1 MFFKLVVQQLRIFT
15 RDKTALFWTSV
26 FTIGLAILFK
36 VALGDIGYSYKLDTM
51 NIGYINQINS
61 VQEFEQ
67 FDTTLQKIA
76 VDGIKLFNVVTGD
89 AENLL
94 NESKVDV
101 LIDVSST
108 NFDVLVKKKGIKQ
121 TIITS
126 VINSYQQNSKLISS
140 RLQQDHTTNIEQ
152 LIDKLN
158 TEMDIFVTQNND
170 HFDVSV
176 MYFYTLIGMQ
186 CLYSYMWGTMFINQA
201 EANLSTKGQRI
212 QVSSVKKSTYL
223 ISGFVSSV
231 VLSFLQV
238 VILLAFLILGLKVNF
253 SDQIGQVLI
262 LVFVGVTTGVSFGTL
277 IASSNTMS
285 VNVKDGIGI
294 GVTMLWSFLAG
305 MMVVDLKHLIQIN
318 APIINWLNPVALI
331 TDSLYGI
338 YYYPTL
344 ERYYLSLVMLLLITL
359 VFLTLSIFFT
369 RRKQYDAL

>member
-94 NESKVDV
+94 NESKVDA

-108 NFDVLVKKKGIKQ
+108 NFDVLVKEKGIKQ

-186 CLYSYMWGTMFINQA
+186 CLYSYMWGAMFINQA

>member
-94 NESKVDV
+94 NESKVDA

-108 NFDVLVKKKGIKQ
+108 NFDVLVKEKGIKQ

-186 CLYSYMWGTMFINQA
+186 CLYSYMWGAMFINQA

-223 ISGFVSSV
+223 ISGFVASV

-344 ERYYLSLVMLLLITL
+344 ERYYLSLGMLLLITL

>member
-67 FDTTLQKIA
+67 FDTTIKKIA
-76 VDGIKLFNVVTGD
+76 VDEIKLFNVVTGD

-94 NESKVDV
+94 NESKVDA

-108 NFDVLVKKKGIKQ
+108 NFDVLVKEKGIKQ

-186 CLYSYMWGTMFINQA
+186 CLYSYMWGAMFINQA

-223 ISGFVSSV
+223 ISGFVASV

-305 MMVVDLKHLIQIN
+305 MMVVDL
-318 APIINWLNPVALI
+318 
-331 TDSLYGI
+331 
-338 YYYPTL
+338 
-344 ERYYLSLVMLLLITL
+344 
-359 VFLTLSIFFT
+359 
-369 RRKQYDAL
+369 

>member
-1 MFFKLVVQQLRIFT
+1 MFLKLVVQQLRIFT
-15 RDKTALFWTSV
+15 RDKTALFWTSI

-36 VALGDIGYSYKLDTM
+36 VALGDIGYSYRLDTM
-51 NIGYINQINS
+51 NLAYLNQEQS
-61 VQEFEQ
+61 VKEFEQ
-67 FDTTLQKIA
+67 FDKTLKELE
-76 VDGIKLFNVVTGD
+76 VDGKKLFNIVSGD
-89 AENLL
+89 SKQLL
-94 NESKVDV
+94 NDWKVDAI
-101 LIDVSST
+101 IDVSSST
-108 NFDVLVKKKGIKQ
+108 FNVLVKDKGIKQ

-126 VINSYQQNSKLISS
+126 VINSYQQNNKLIVS
-140 RLQQDHTTNIEQ
+140 RLQKDPTTNVNQ
-152 LIDKLN
+152 LIDRLN
-158 TEMDIFVTQNND
+158 SEMDVFATQNND

-186 CLYSYMWGTMFINQA
+186 CLYSYLWGALFVNQA

-212 QVSSVKKSTYL
+212 QVSGVKKSTYL
-223 ISGFVSSV
+223 LSGFVASV
-231 VLSFLQV
+231 ILSFLQV
-238 VILLAFLILGLKVNF
+238 VLLLTFLIIGLQVNF
-253 SDQIGQVLI
+253 TDKLIYILI

-285 VNVKDGIGI
+285 INAKDGIGI

-305 MMVVDLKHLIQIN
+305 MMVVDLKHIIQTS

-344 ERYYLSLVMLLLITL
+344 ERYYMSLGMLLLITL
-359 VFLTLSIFFT
+359 VFLSLSIFFT

>member
-67 FDTTLQKIA
+67 FDTTIQKIA

-94 NESKVDV
+94 NESKVDA

-108 NFDVLVKKKGIKQ
+108 NFDVLVKEKGIKQ

-186 CLYSYMWGTMFINQA
+186 CLYSYMWGAMFINQA

-223 ISGFVSSV
+223 ISGFVASV

-344 ERYYLSLVMLLLITL
+344 ERYYLSLGMLLLITL

>member
-94 NESKVDV
+94 NESKVDA

>member
-67 FDTTLQKIA
+67 FDTTIQKIA

-94 NESKVDV
+94 NESKVDA

-108 NFDVLVKKKGIKQ
+108 NFDVLVKEKGIKQ

-223 ISGFVSSV
+223 ISGFVASV

-344 ERYYLSLVMLLLITL
+344 ERYYLSLGMLLLITL

>member
-94 NESKVDV
+94 NESKVDA

-108 NFDVLVKKKGIKQ
+108 NFDVLVKEKGIKQ